1 MKTATSGF
9 ISAISD
15 GCPYHTVK
23 FYYNGTELDITPKT
37 FNYYGLMIGGEN
49 INIGETCASH
59 VEFEIYNP
67 TVTLE
72 NKEIQVKCGIEVN
85 GSIEY
90 VSLGYFTVTKPS
102 IESEVY
108 KYIAYDRM
116 IGLERLYVSSLTNP
130 TTSTVMNEIA
140 TQLGYSFASTI
151 TEISLD
157 VNKIKGYTYREMLG
171 FISALCGANCI
182 CNGDGA
188 I

>member
-67 TVTLE
+67 TLTLE
-72 NKEIQVKCGIEVN
+72 NKEIQVKVGIEVN

-102 IESEVY
+102 IESEV
-108 KYIAYDRM
+108 
-116 IGLERLYVSSLTNP
+116 
-130 TTSTVMNEIA
+130 
-140 TQLGYSFASTI
+140 
-151 TEISLD
+151 
-157 VNKIKGYTYREMLG
+157 
-171 FISALCGANCI
+171 
-182 CNGDGA
+182 
-188 I
+188 